1 MVIQVVLLA
10 ALAAGN
16 DKEAEDAIHRFKA
29 GYRNPSAPA
38 RAAAVTELARVHH
51 EKVLKQLA
59 MLLTSDENVVR
70 EAAAKGIGGFTE
82 HRRLASSLLQAALG
96 PNGKEP
102 GVVAVILEAL
112 GTVGEPSALSVLYKY
127 LEEKDAKVVKGALAG
142 IGSLRDASSIERIIE
157 FMKKLE
163 KVMASDARVDQDQ
176 RDRAKD
182 IMPSCI
188 KALQAITKEKWTTS
202 KEWEIWWSRN
212 KATFKVEPQDGK
224 DEKKR

>member
-1 MVIQVVLLA
+1 MVIQIVLLA

-16 DKEAEDAIHRFKA
+16 DKEADEAIHRFKA

-112 GTVGEPSALSVLYKY
+112 GAVGEPSALSVL
-127 LEEKDAKVVKGALAG
+127 
-142 IGSLRDASSIERIIE
+142 
-157 FMKKLE
+157 
-163 KVMASDARVDQDQ
+163 
-176 RDRAKD
+176 
-182 IMPSCI
+182 
-188 KALQAITKEKWTTS
+188 
-202 KEWEIWWSRN
+202 
-212 KATFKVEPQDGK
+212 
-224 DEKKR
+224 